1 MKDFFYILVFTLFA
15 VFSIAN
21 QMEQEEKFKEEINIL
36 EKKIA
41 NVRELNKHDLEVQS
55 DIFME
60 IIGGKHGDW

>member
-15 VFSIAN
+15 VFSIAY
-21 QMEQEEKFKEEINIL
+21 QMEKEEKHKQEISVL

-41 NVRELNKHDLEVQS
+41 NVRELDKHDLEVQS

-60 IIGGKHGDW
+60 IIGGKHGEW